1 MSTEFLDAAQAA
13 EMLNLKNKRAVLNAW
28 NSGQIPG
35 TKINNRY
42 IVSRK
47 QLIEHIE
54 KISLNNYR
62 EPINYGNSNYYMR
75 VAKRKKVKRMG

>member
-1 MSTEFLDAAQAA
+1 MSSEFLDASQTA
-13 EMLNLKNKRAVLNAW
+13 EMLNLKNKRAVINAW

-42 IVSRK
+42 IVSKK

-54 KISLNNYR
+54 KISLDNYR
-62 EPINYGNSNYYMR
+62 EPINYGNSAYHMR
-75 VAKRKKVKRMG
+75 LTKRKKVKRMG